1 MLWCTEPYQTRSLP
15 GALLL
20 RNLLRRY
27 KEQPAGSST
36 HGSDESAVP
45 NDGGAS
51 PAAATYDEII
61 GEMAAGA
68 AQREDPPAAL
78 AHGGQYSGW
87 VYTAPASKYDVTEVW
102 TKRPPRCTSR
112 QNLCLIRQL
121 MLALVND

>member
-27 KEQPAGSST
+27 KGQPPGDST
-36 HGSDESAVP
+36 LGSDDSATP
-45 NDGGAS
+45 EDGGAS
-51 PAAATYDEII
+51 PTAATYDEII

-87 VYTAPASKYDVTEVW
+87 VYTAPASKYDTAEV
-102 TKRPPRCTSR
+102 RH
-112 QNLCLIRQL
+112 I
-121 MLALVND
+121 